1 MKFLR
6 NPIVSGVLAVVA
18 IFVLVYQFTG
28 GAMARY
34 RPAGITQR
42 VVKELVNAT
51 APIPTPPPP
60 PPAATNQLAESTT
73 PVPDPSIDRAYLEAR
88 FARWVAS
95 PLRDPFLLFSTDPKD
110 KKGEEEDA
118 SPITKWELNAIWNQ
132 TGGKLAVIN
141 KRVHQIG
148 DEIEGYKIVK
158 IEGNEVWFQGPKRKE
173 RLPLKTK
180 EKAPAVLPNPVF
192 APAPTNDVPPT
203 TVPQ

>member
-6 NPIVSGVLAVVA
+6 NPIVSGVLAVLA
-18 IFVLVYQFTG
+18 VLVVVYQFAGANIPIHFHLG
-28 GAMARY
+28 GS
-34 RPAGITQR
+34 AGQ
-42 VVKELVNAT
+42 VVKAMVPAL
-51 APIPTPPPP
+51 APAPVPP

-118 SPITKWELNAIWNQ
+118 SPITKWELNAIWDQ

-180 EKAPAVLPNPVF
+180 DKAPAVLPNPVF

-203 TVPQ
+203 AVPQ